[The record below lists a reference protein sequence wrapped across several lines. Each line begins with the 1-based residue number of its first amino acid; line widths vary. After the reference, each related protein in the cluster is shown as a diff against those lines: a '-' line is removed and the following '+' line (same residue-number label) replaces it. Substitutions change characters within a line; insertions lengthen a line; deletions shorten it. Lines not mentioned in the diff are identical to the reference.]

1 MDIEDIKGFVG
12 MIMEE
17 SEGAEQYQKCAKK
30 WEKTLPEASKM
41 FMTMADQEKHH
52 GAMLLDVLKAAR
64 AKEQDTSKQIIM
76 DFVIDISTE
85 QLNK

>member
-1 MDIEDIKGFVG
+1 MNIEDIKHFVG

-30 WEKTLPEASKM
+30 WEKTFPEASKI
-41 FMTMADQEKHH
+41 FTTMADQEKHH

-76 DFVIDISTE
+76 DFVIDISAE